1 MKFSHHSLVTILK
14 YKIKDGSKVNFLC
27 YLLYEENSMGSN
39 SRNIE
44 YISNNFTEIN
54 QDLKDVYE
62 WKLLNALYKNSEELT
77 PFSEL
82 SKRFSTGYLMAEVER
97 AIETIRPLFDQKL
110 HPGHHF
116 APKYLFRDDS
126 LVSPLFLGVKYNN
139 GLYWL
144 YQNELYSIKDIKGRC
159 SQETFAEDMMNFHL
173 FEERYKEPIY
183 DYIYR
188 GILDPEFYLKYKNLD
203 KYRIFYLF
211 AQYIKEKN
219 CVTIIQDSS
228 HANAFYLCAVPDGS
242 SIRVRVSDDLY
253 KRILTFKDKQETRED
268 KLQLLVECFI

>member
-14 YKIKDGSKVNFLC
+14 HKIKDGSKVNFLC
-27 YLLYEENSMGSN
+27 YLLYKENNMGSN

-82 SKRFSTGYLMAEVER
+82 SKRFSTGYLMTEVEH
-97 AIETIRPLFDQKL
+97 AIETIRPFFDQKL
-110 HPGHHF
+110 HPGQHF
-116 APKYLFRDDS
+116 APKYLFREDS

-144 YQNELYSIKDIKGRC
+144 YQNGLYSIKDIKGRC
-159 SQETFAEDMMNFHL
+159 FQETFAEDMMILHL
-173 FEERYKEPIY
+173 FEDRYKESIY

-188 GILDPEFYLKYKNLD
+188 DIVDPEFYLTYKNLD

-219 CVTIIQDSS
+219 CVTIIQDSN

-242 SIRVRVSDDLY
+242 SIRV
-253 KRILTFKDKQETRED
+253 
-268 KLQLLVECFI
+268 

>member
-1 MKFSHHSLVTILK
+1 MKFSHHSLATILK

-27 YLLYEENSMGSN
+27 YLLYEENNIRSN

-44 YISNNFTEIN
+44 YISNNFTEID

-97 AIETIRPLFDQKL
+97 AIETIRPFFDQKL
-110 HPGHHF
+110 HSGKHF
-116 APKYLFRDDS
+116 APKYLFREDT

-144 YQNELYSIKDIKGRC
+144 YQNGLYSVKDIKGKC
-159 SQETFAEDMMNFHL
+159 SQETFTEDMMNLHL

-183 DYIYR
+183 DYIYK
-188 GILDPEFYLKYKNLD
+188 GILDPEFYLSHKNLD

-219 CVTIIQDSS
+219 CVTIIQDSN
-228 HANAFYLCAVPDGS
+228 HANAFYLSAIPDGS

-253 KRILTFKDKQETRED
+253 KRILTFKDKQETRKD

>member
-1 MKFSHHSLVTILK
+1 MHISHHSLTTILK
-14 YKIKDGSKVNFLC
+14 RMEDCTKLNFLC
-27 YLLYEENSMGSN
+27 YLLYEKKSSN
-39 SRNIE
+39 KLNIS
-44 YISNNFTEIN
+44 YVSNNIDSISK
-54 QDLKDVYE
+54 DLKGVYE
-62 WKLLNALYKNSEELT
+62 WDLLNALYKNSEELT

-82 SKRFSTGYLMAEVER
+82 SKRFSTSYITSEIEH
-97 AIETIRPLFDQKL
+97 AIEVIRPFFSQEL
-110 HPGHHF
+110 HPGKHF
-116 APKYLFRDDS
+116 APKYLFREDN

-144 YQNELYSIKDIKGRC
+144 YQNKVYSIKDLKER
-159 SQETFAEDMMNFHL
+159 STKETFYDDMGKLHL
-173 FEERYKEPIY
+173 FEDRYREPIY

-188 GILDPEFYLKYKNLD
+188 DIVDPEFYLNYKNYD

-219 CVTIIQDSS
+219 CVTIIQDSN

-253 KRILTFKDKQETRED
+253 KRILTFKDKQETRKD
-268 KLQLLVECFI
+268 KLQLLIECFM

>member
-1 MKFSHHSLVTILK
+1 MKFSHHSLATILK

-27 YLLYEENSMGSN
+27 YLLYGENNMGSN

-44 YISNNFTEIN
+44 YISSHFTEIS

-77 PFSEL
+77 LFSEL
-82 SKRFSTGYLMAEVER
+82 SKRFSTKCLISEIER
-97 AIETIRPLFDQKL
+97 AIDTIRPFFDQKL
-110 HPGHHF
+110 HSGQHF
-116 APKYLFRDDS
+116 APKYLFREDS

-139 GLYWL
+139 GLCWL
-144 YQNELYSIKDIKGRC
+144 YQNKLYSIKDIRGMC
-159 SQETFAEDMMNFHL
+159 SQETFAEDMMNLHL
-173 FEERYKEPIY
+173 FEKRYKESIY

-188 GILDPEFYLKYKNLD
+188 GIFDPEFYLSYKNLD

-219 CVTIIQDSS
+219 CVTIIQDSK
-228 HANAFYLCAVPDGS
+228 HANSFYLSAVPDGS
-242 SIRVRVSDDLY
+242 VIRVRVSDDIY
-253 KRILTFKDKQETRED
+253 ERILNFNRKQETQED
-268 KLQLLVECFI
+268 KMQLLVECFI

>member
-27 YLLYEENSMGSN
+27 YLLYEENNMGNN

-97 AIETIRPLFDQKL
+97 AIETIRPFFNQKL
-110 HPGHHF
+110 HPGYHF
-116 APKYLFRDDS
+116 APKYLFREDS

-144 YQNELYSIKDIKGRC
+144 YQNGLYSIKDIKGRC
-159 SQETFAEDMMNFHL
+159 SQETFAEDMMILHL
-173 FEERYKEPIY
+173 FEDRYKEPIY

-188 GILDPEFYLKYKNLD
+188 DIVDPEFYLTYKNLD

-219 CVTIIQDSS
+219 CVTIIQDSK
-228 HANAFYLCAVPDGS
+228 HANAFYLSAVPDGS
-242 SIRVRVSDDLY
+242 AIRVRVSDDVY
-253 KRILTFKDKQETRED
+253 ERILNFSRKQETQED
-268 KLQLLVECFI
+268 KMQLLVECFI